1 MVRDYLKLLV
11 LVLGFTTV
19 PMLLPRQR
27 FRCSQLPRF
36 SIIGITTGIFGC
48 PATRFLKQ
56 WRSWQRSVVRTP
68 THWCGFFFTERD
80 GPKRQIHYYNDAR
93 IAAAV
98 GGQSRDMAFTMSG
111 AEGGPRGVSAAF
123 EDDNAH
129 PIAIDV
135 QMGRD
140 ARLHTKGADL
150 TNRMGHSGDRMLLV
164 FFREKNAFAET
175 KCLNLNGIGC
185 IML

>member
-111 AEGGPRGVSAAF
+111 AEGGPRGVFAALSLI
-123 EDDNAH
+123 H
-129 PIAIDV
+129 I
-135 QMGRD
+135 
-140 ARLHTKGADL
+140 
-150 TNRMGHSGDRMLLV
+150 
-164 FFREKNAFAET
+164 
-175 KCLNLNGIGC
+175 
-185 IML
+185 

>member
-19 PMLLPRQR
+19 PMLPPTAEIPLLPIAS
-27 FRCSQLPRF
+27 FFHHWDHHIWLP
-36 SIIGITTGIFGC
+36 GD
-48 PATRFLKQ
+48 PVLKQ

-150 TNRMGHSGDRMLLV
+150 TNRMGHNGDRMLLV
-164 FFREKNAFAET
+164 FFREKNAFA
-175 KCLNLNGIGC
+175 
-185 IML
+185 

>member
-1 MVRDYLKLLV
+1 MLPA
-11 LVLGFTTV
+11 TAEI
-19 PMLLPRQR
+19 PLLPIAS
-27 FRCSQLPRF
+27 FFHHWDHHWYIWLPGDPVFEAVEIMAAERGPNTNPLVW
-36 SIIGITTGIFGC
+36 I
-48 PATRFLKQ
+48 
-56 WRSWQRSVVRTP
+56 
-68 THWCGFFFTERD
+68 FFTERD

-175 KCLNLNGIGC
+175 
-185 IML
+185 

>member
-19 PMLLPRQR
+19 PML
-27 FRCSQLPRF
+27 
-36 SIIGITTGIFGC
+36 
-48 PATRFLKQ
+48 PATAAIPLLPIASFFHHWDHHWYIWLPGDPVFEAVEIMAAERGPN
-56 WRSWQRSVVRTP
+56 TN
-68 THWCGFFFTERD
+68 HWCGFFFTERD

-123 EDDNAH
+123 EDDKAH

-135 QMGRD
+135 QMAGMPVRTPK
-140 ARLHTKGADL
+140 APT
-150 TNRMGHSGDRMLLV
+150 
-164 FFREKNAFAET
+164 
-175 KCLNLNGIGC
+175 
-185 IML
+185 